1 MNRIYW
7 YFRGYIRVTISG
19 ASIDWAINRL
29 TASRI
34 PFWGLE
40 RSDDFTLHLCVFV
53 KDVEKVRN
61 AVSAAM
67 CEIIMQKGQGLR
79 EIIGGVFHRPIF
91 LMGIAISMLTVLFC
105 QNFLLFFDV
114 AGNETITDTQIIREV
129 ENLGIRFGTYGPNV
143 KPKWIK
149 DHILNVMPQ
158 LQWITVTQNGCM
170 AQIIVRERP
179 ERPEVSDRKGYANIV
194 AQRDGQITDISVLSG
209 QPVVQSG
216 DLVLEGELL
225 VSGVIDLE
233 RIFSVV
239 HAQAEIYART
249 WREKTIV
256 TPEECW
262 HQEQMDGSK
271 TCIWLELGKNRIKLF
286 GNSGISD
293 TACDK
298 MINRRFITLSGD
310 LQLPVSVLVET
321 MTPCVI
327 SELSVDTSS
336 AQAALETYAVETV
349 QSELV
354 AGEITSRLLRTTKDK
369 GCHVLHAK
377 FECREM
383 IARTVEGKWNKED
396 FHNG

>member
-7 YFRGYIRVTISG
+7 YFRGYIRITISG
-19 ASIDWAINRL
+19 ASIDWAVNRI

-53 KDVEKVRN
+53 KDIEKVRS

-67 CEIIMQKGQGLR
+67 CEIITQEGQGLW
-79 EIIGGVFHRPIF
+79 EVIGGIFHRPIF
-91 LMGIAISMLTVLFC
+91 LIGIAISVFTVLFC

-114 AGNETITDTQIIREV
+114 TGNKTINDTQIIREV
-129 ENLGIRFGTYGPNV
+129 EKLGIGFGTYGPSV

-149 DHILNVMPQ
+149 DHILNTMPK
-158 LQWITVTQNGCM
+158 LQWITVTQNGCT
-170 AQIIVRERP
+170 AQIVVRERP
-179 ERPEVSDRKGYANIV
+179 ERPEVSDRKGYANVV
-194 AQRDGQITDISVLSG
+194 AQRDGQITEISVLAG
-209 QPVVQSG
+209 QPVVQPG

-225 VSGVIDLE
+225 VSGVVDLE

-239 HAQAEIYART
+239 HAQAEIYAKT

-256 TPEECW
+256 TPQKCLY
-262 HQEQMDGSK
+262 QEQTDGSK
-271 TCIWLELGKNRIKLF
+271 MRVWLEIGKNRIKLF

-298 MINRRFITLSGD
+298 MISRRFLTLSED
-310 LQLPVSVLVET
+310 LQLPVSLLVET
-321 MTPCVI
+321 MTPCVV

-336 AQAALETYAVETV
+336 AQAELEAYVVESV
-349 QSELV
+349 QKELV
-354 AGEITSRLLRTTKDK
+354 AGEIVSHQLHTAKDK
-369 GCHVLHAK
+369 GCHVLQAE